1 MDKEKDTRL
10 EKRRKPGRRE
20 VKTKVGKENG
30 EFEKFT
36 ETFARLCTKYAEYV
50 EAKVQASSQIV
61 TEPALVE
68 PVENA
73 VQLME
78 EVRAVNV
85 LAVTMGRMEALKTG
99 KQFGNNAG
107 I

>member
-1 MDKEKDTRL
+1 MEK
-10 EKRRKPGRRE
+10 G
-20 VKTKVGKENG
+20 NG

-61 TEPALVE
+61 TEPALIE
-68 PVENA
+68 PAENA
-73 VQLME
+73 AQLLE
-78 EVRAVNV
+78 EVRTVNV
-85 LAVTMGRMEALKTG
+85 LAVTMGRMEALKAG
-99 KQFGNNAG
+99 KMFGNGAG